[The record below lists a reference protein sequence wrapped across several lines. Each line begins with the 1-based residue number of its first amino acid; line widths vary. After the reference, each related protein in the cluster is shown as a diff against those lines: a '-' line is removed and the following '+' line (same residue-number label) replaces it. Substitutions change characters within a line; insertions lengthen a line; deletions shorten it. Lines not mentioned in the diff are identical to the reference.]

1 MPAKDKI
8 LIVEDEKGILSF
20 MTTVLTSNGYDV
32 ISANSGAKAITLVTS
47 HCPDLVILDLGLPDM
62 DGMEVLRR
70 LRKLPATRRVPV
82 IMITA
87 RGSEYDR
94 VKGLDEGADDYIVKP
109 FGIMELISR
118 VKALLRRTDERSGDV
133 ISVGPVE
140 INVRKHSVTSCSE
153 IVTLTLKEYE
163 LLYLLM
169 KNPDTVYTRDMLLS
183 SVWGYDFDGE
193 TRTVDVHIRT
203 LRSKLKEGGRIIETV
218 RGVGYRA
225 SDDHLH
231 GETE

>member
-1 MPAKDKI
+1 MIYYA
-8 LIVEDEKGILSF
+8 EDDESIRELVLYSLRGAGYEALGFADGGALLSAVAERVPQL
-20 MTTVLTSNGYDV
+20 VL
-32 ISANSGAKAITLVTS
+32 
-47 HCPDLVILDLGLPDM
+47 LDIMLPET

-70 LRKLPATRRVPV
+70 LRKLPATRRVPI

-87 RGSEYDR
+87 RGSEHDW
-94 VKGLDEGADDYIVKP
+94 VEGHGEGADGYIVKP

-118 VKALLRRTDERSGDV
+118 VKALLRRTYERSGDV

-169 KNPDTVYTRDMLLS
+169 KNPETVYTRDMLLS

>member
-1 MPAKDKI
+1 MIYYA
-8 LIVEDEKGILSF
+8 EDDESIRELVLYSLRGAGYEALGFADGGALLSAVAERVPQL
-20 MTTVLTSNGYDV
+20 VL
-32 ISANSGAKAITLVTS
+32 
-47 HCPDLVILDLGLPDM
+47 LDIMLPET

-118 VKALLRRTDERSGDV
+118 VKALLRRTYELSGDV

-140 INVRKHSVTSCSE
+140 INVRKHSLTS
-153 IVTLTLKEYE
+153 
-163 LLYLLM
+163 
-169 KNPDTVYTRDMLLS
+169 
-183 SVWGYDFDGE
+183 
-193 TRTVDVHIRT
+193 
-203 LRSKLKEGGRIIETV
+203 
-218 RGVGYRA
+218 
-225 SDDHLH
+225 
-231 GETE
+231 

>member
-1 MPAKDKI
+1 MIYYA
-8 LIVEDEKGILSF
+8 EDDESIRELVLYSLRGAGYEALGFADGRALLSAVAERVPQL
-20 MTTVLTSNGYDV
+20 VL
-32 ISANSGAKAITLVTS
+32 
-47 HCPDLVILDLGLPDM
+47 LDIMLPET

-118 VKALLRRTDERSGDV
+118 VKALLRRTYERSGDV

>member
-1 MPAKDKI
+1 MIYYA
-8 LIVEDEKGILSF
+8 EDDESIRELVLYSLRGAGYEALSF
-20 MTTVLTSNGYDV
+20 ADGRALLSAVAERVPQLVL
-32 ISANSGAKAITLVTS
+32 
-47 HCPDLVILDLGLPDM
+47 LDIMLPET

-118 VKALLRRTDERSGDV
+118 VKALLRRTYERSGDV

-183 SVWGYDFDGE
+183 SVLGYDFDGE

>member
-1 MPAKDKI
+1 MIYYA
-8 LIVEDEKGILSF
+8 EDDESIRELVLYSLRGAGYEALGFADGGALLSAVAERVPQL
-20 MTTVLTSNGYDV
+20 VL
-32 ISANSGAKAITLVTS
+32 
-47 HCPDLVILDLGLPDM
+47 LDIMLPET

-70 LRKLPATRRVPV
+70 LRKLPATRRVPI

-118 VKALLRRTDERSGDV
+118 VKALLRRTYERSGDV

-169 KNPDTVYTRDMLLS
+169 KNPETVYTRDMLLS

>member
-1 MPAKDKI
+1 MIYYA
-8 LIVEDEKGILSF
+8 EDDESIRELVLYSLRGAGYEALGFADGGALLSAVAERVPQL
-20 MTTVLTSNGYDV
+20 VL
-32 ISANSGAKAITLVTS
+32 
-47 HCPDLVILDLGLPDM
+47 LDIMLPET

>member
-1 MPAKDKI
+1 MIYYA
-8 LIVEDEKGILSF
+8 EDDESIRELVLYSLRGAGYEALGFADGGALLSAVAERVPQL
-20 MTTVLTSNGYDV
+20 VL
-32 ISANSGAKAITLVTS
+32 
-47 HCPDLVILDLGLPDM
+47 LDIMLPET

-118 VKALLRRTDERSGDV
+118 VKALLRRTYERSGDV

>member
-1 MPAKDKI
+1 MIYYA
-8 LIVEDEKGILSF
+8 EDDESIRELVLYSLRCAGYEALGFADGGALLSAVAERVPQL
-20 MTTVLTSNGYDV
+20 VL
-32 ISANSGAKAITLVTS
+32 
-47 HCPDLVILDLGLPDM
+47 LDIMLPET

-70 LRKLPATRRVPV
+70 LRKLPATRRVPI

-118 VKALLRRTDERSGDV
+118 VKALLRRTYERSGDV

>member
-1 MPAKDKI
+1 MIYYA
-8 LIVEDEKGILSF
+8 EDDESIRELVLYSLRGAGYEALGFADGGALLSAVAERVPQL
-20 MTTVLTSNGYDV
+20 VL
-32 ISANSGAKAITLVTS
+32 
-47 HCPDLVILDLGLPDM
+47 LDIMLPET

-87 RGSEYDR
+87 RGSDYDR

-118 VKALLRRTDERSGDV
+118 VKALLRRTYERSGDV

>member
-1 MPAKDKI
+1 MIYYAEDDESIRELVLYSLRGAGYEALGFADGGALLSAVAERVPQLVLLDIMMP
-8 LIVEDEKGILSF
+8 E
-20 MTTVLTSNGYDV
+20 T
-32 ISANSGAKAITLVTS
+32 
-47 HCPDLVILDLGLPDM
+47 

-140 INVRKHSVTSCSE
+140 INVRTHSVTSCSE

>member
-1 MPAKDKI
+1 MIYYA
-8 LIVEDEKGILSF
+8 EDDESIRELVLYSLRGAGYEALGFADGGALLSAVAERVPQL
-20 MTTVLTSNGYDV
+20 VL
-32 ISANSGAKAITLVTS
+32 
-47 HCPDLVILDLGLPDM
+47 LDIMLPET

-70 LRKLPATRRVPV
+70 LRKLPATRRVPI

-118 VKALLRRTDERSGDV
+118 VKALLRRTYERSGDV

>member
-1 MPAKDKI
+1 MIYYA
-8 LIVEDEKGILSF
+8 EDDESIRELVLYSLRGAGYEALGFADGRALLSA
-20 MTTVLTSNGYDV
+20 VAERVPQL
-32 ISANSGAKAITLVTS
+32 L
-47 HCPDLVILDLGLPDM
+47 LDIMLPET

-118 VKALLRRTDERSGDV
+118 VKALLRRTYERSGDV

>member
-1 MPAKDKI
+1 MIYYA
-8 LIVEDEKGILSF
+8 EDDESIRELVLYSLRGAGYEALGFADGRALLSAVAERVPQL
-20 MTTVLTSNGYDV
+20 VL
-32 ISANSGAKAITLVTS
+32 
-47 HCPDLVILDLGLPDM
+47 LDIMLPET

-70 LRKLPATRRVPV
+70 LRKLPATRRVPI

>member
-1 MPAKDKI
+1 MIYYA
-8 LIVEDEKGILSF
+8 EDDESIRELVLYSLRGAGYEALGFADGRALLSAVAERVPQL
-20 MTTVLTSNGYDV
+20 VL
-32 ISANSGAKAITLVTS
+32 
-47 HCPDLVILDLGLPDM
+47 LDIMLPET

-94 VKGLDEGADDYIVKP
+94 VKGLDEGTDDYIVKP

-118 VKALLRRTDERSGDV
+118 VKALLRRTYERSGDV

>member
-1 MPAKDKI
+1 MIYYA
-8 LIVEDEKGILSF
+8 EDDESIREL
-20 MTTVLTSNGYDV
+20 VLYSLRGEGYE
-32 ISANSGAKAITLVTS
+32 A
-47 HCPDLVILDLGLPDM
+47 LGLADGAALLSAVAERVPQLVLLDIM
-62 DGMEVLRR
+62 LPETDGMEVLRR
-70 LRKLPATRRVPV
+70 LRKLPATRRVPI

-118 VKALLRRTDERSGDV
+118 VKALLRRTYERSGDV

>member
-1 MPAKDKI
+1 
-8 LIVEDEKGILSF
+8 
-20 MTTVLTSNGYDV
+20 
-32 ISANSGAKAITLVTS
+32 
-47 HCPDLVILDLGLPDM
+47 
-62 DGMEVLRR
+62 
-70 LRKLPATRRVPV
+70 
-82 IMITA
+82 
-87 RGSEYDR
+87 
-94 VKGLDEGADDYIVKP
+94 
-109 FGIMELISR
+109 MELISR
-118 VKALLRRTDERSGDV
+118 VKALLRRTYERSGDV

>member
-1 MPAKDKI
+1 MIYYA
-8 LIVEDEKGILSF
+8 EDDESIRELVLYSLRVAGYEALGFADGGALLSAVAERVPQL
-20 MTTVLTSNGYDV
+20 VL
-32 ISANSGAKAITLVTS
+32 
-47 HCPDLVILDLGLPDM
+47 LDIMLPET

-70 LRKLPATRRVPV
+70 LRKLPATRRVPI

-118 VKALLRRTDERSGDV
+118 VKALLRRTYERSGDV

>member
-1 MPAKDKI
+1 MIYYA
-8 LIVEDEKGILSF
+8 EYDESIRELVLYSLRGAGYEALGFADGGALLSAVAERVPQL
-20 MTTVLTSNGYDV
+20 VL
-32 ISANSGAKAITLVTS
+32 
-47 HCPDLVILDLGLPDM
+47 LDIMLPET

-70 LRKLPATRRVPV
+70 LRKLPATRRVPI

-118 VKALLRRTDERSGDV
+118 VKALLRRTYERSGDV

>member
-1 MPAKDKI
+1 MIYYA
-8 LIVEDEKGILSF
+8 EDDESIRELVLYSLRGAGYEALGFADGRALLSAVAERVPQL
-20 MTTVLTSNGYDV
+20 VL
-32 ISANSGAKAITLVTS
+32 
-47 HCPDLVILDLGLPDM
+47 LDIMLPET

-118 VKALLRRTDERSGDV
+118 VKALLRRTDERNGDV

>member
-1 MPAKDKI
+1 MIYYA
-8 LIVEDEKGILSF
+8 EDDESIRELVLYSLRGAGYEALGFADGRALLSAVAERVPQL
-20 MTTVLTSNGYDV
+20 VL
-32 ISANSGAKAITLVTS
+32 
-47 HCPDLVILDLGLPDM
+47 LDIMLPET

-70 LRKLPATRRVPV
+70 LRKLPATRRVPI

-118 VKALLRRTDERSGDV
+118 VKALLRRTYERSGDV